1 MNVND
6 FKEGYIKQLETI
18 GGMPFFISSKFVMLL
33 RGFAIL
39 EGVFKKL
46 DPEFNYQDALTPFV
60 KDRMISISY
69 LESRANT
76 DIKSF
81 QELPASVEQ
90 MQMMV
95 DILQKN
101 MSQQKTQQTKTTI
114 VMMIIVTFLALF
126 K

>member
-1 MNVND
+1 
-6 FKEGYIKQLETI
+6 
-18 GGMPFFISSKFVMLL
+18 MLL

-46 DPEFNYQDALTPFV
+46 DPDFNYQEALTPFV
-60 KDRMISISY
+60 KDRIISISY
-69 LESRANT
+69 LESRVST

-90 MQMMV
+90 TQMMV

-114 VMMIIVTFLALF
+114 AMMIIITLLAFF